1 MSGPVRPGAPAGE
14 GAGSWLGAVT
24 AVVARPGLW
33 PTAARQVALL
43 APPGWWRRRPFL
55 PVPDPAYL
63 AFRLETM
70 YGGRAP
76 APAGKDVVGYL
87 RWCQGYRRLLR

>member
-1 MSGPVRPGAPAGE
+1 MRGWA
-14 GAGSWLGAVT
+14 GAVT
-24 AVVARPGLW
+24 AVVARPRLW
-33 PTAARQVALL
+33 PTAARQVLLL

-55 PVPDPAYL
+55 PVPDPDYL

-76 APAGKDVVGYL
+76 QPAAGDVVGYL
-87 RWCQGYRRLLR
+87 EWCRKQRSVLR